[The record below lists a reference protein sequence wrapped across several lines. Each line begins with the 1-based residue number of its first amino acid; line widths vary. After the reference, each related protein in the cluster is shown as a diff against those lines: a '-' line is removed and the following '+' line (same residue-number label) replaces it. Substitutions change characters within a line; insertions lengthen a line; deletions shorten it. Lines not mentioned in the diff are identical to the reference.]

1 MTDEHKT
8 EYQKD
13 YETIQALEKKMQKE
27 NLSPEDYKG
36 CCQNICDLMKKNYA
50 LNRDGMSSLDFLL
63 RKRATPEQQAT
74 ILETFEQ
81 SFPENENG
89 LALLKSRMT
98 KPITWSTEIIEEPED
113 MSVQGICNRLEKNE
127 YTSDTMLLMDCSKLS
142 EHTINNINHFDDA
155 KSAFDKLLTHETTHR
170 DLKDNASYYLGEI
183 ASARP
188 EVKTEIAELFSH
200 HPGVL
205 DSYLERKN
213 DLYNDELT
221 EINNASKEIIQKR
234 ESNQEYIA
242 FLREKAG
249 ISSPSSQQEQE
260 TKTPNEA
267 SKSTPSSNG
276 VDTSRNQGVDF

>member
-1 MTDEHKT
+1 MTDEYKN
-8 EYQKD
+8 D
-13 YETIQALEKKMQKE
+13 YETIQTLEKKMQKE

-63 RKRATPEQQAT
+63 RKSATPEQQAT

-155 KSAFDKLLTHETTHR
+155 KSAFDKLLAHETTHR

-205 DSYLERKN
+205 DSYLERKS

-221 EINNASKEIIQKR
+221 DINNASKEIIQKR
-234 ESNQEYIA
+234 ESNKEYLA
-242 FLREKAG
+242 SVREKAG
-249 ISSPSSQQEQE
+249 ITAPKSQQEQE

-267 SKSTPSSNG
+267 SKSTITPNLIKAFNN
-276 VDTSRNQGVDF
+276 RNEGM